1 MLKIDESKID
11 ESKIDMDP
19 LENDS
24 AIQNGLKWVCVFSDC
39 KWRLKIESVVC
50 SKEKK
55 LNWSLKVHHFSLISW
70 CIRMNQD
77 WNFVIDC
84 VTLFPMV

>member
-24 AIQNGLKWVCVFSDC
+24 AIQNGLK
-39 KWRLKIESVVC
+39 
-50 SKEKK
+50 
-55 LNWSLKVHHFSLISW
+55 
-70 CIRMNQD
+70 
-77 WNFVIDC
+77 
-84 VTLFPMV
+84 